1 MSRGDEGGFWT
12 RRRAKV
18 AEEEAAEERALAL
31 EAEEAEAARLAE
43 EQAEKSDAEI
53 LAQFNLPDPDDLIPG
68 QDIAGFMQKAVPEHL
83 RRRALRRLW
92 RLNPVLAV
100 LDGLNDYDG
109 DYTNAATDAPGV
121 KTSYQVGKGL
131 LRHVEA
137 LAKAEEDKIGAEA
150 AGIPEFSEPEV
161 IPAAMEEIPQES
173 EDAAPASTTK
183 VVVSGSANDE
193 KTEPDEG
200 DPVPARRM
208 RFTFDP
214 ETE

>member
-1 MSRGDEGGFWT
+1 M
-12 RRRAKV
+12 
-18 AEEEAAEERALAL
+18 
-31 EAEEAEAARLAE
+31 
-43 EQAEKSDAEI
+43 
-53 LAQFNLPDPDDLIPG
+53 
-68 QDIAGFMQKAVPEHL
+68 
-83 RRRALRRLW
+83 RRLW

-137 LAKAEEDKIGAEA
+137 LAKAQADKIAPDPAE
-150 AGIPEFSEPEV
+150 IPEYTDPEG
-161 IPAAMEEIPQES
+161 IPAAIREIPQELD
-173 EDAAPASTTK
+173 DAAPASATK
-183 VVVSGSANDE
+183 VVVTGPAIGE
-193 KTEPDEG
+193 KSEPDEG
-200 DPVPARRM
+200 DQASPRRM